1 MYITI
6 LYTEVKMT
14 DFHDNNGSQT
24 PQGPSRNYRAVI
36 AWSFVALVVVL
47 LLASFDR
54 FLEPI
59 RSFNAIMAPVYI
71 GLVIAYICNPILR
84 FFERKVFYKL
94 KRTVNRAFSMVL
106 TYVFVLAL
114 IAGVV
119 WLIVPQLSASISDF
133 QTNGSFYIDRVLRT
147 VNDFLYSLPF
157 QFDTDGDL
165 ISLEKIL
172 NWAMNLIK
180 DIDLIELIVT
190 PTVTFLKNLL
200 VAIFISIYVLLA
212 KDRLIAGCR
221 RISSALFSEKN
232 SLLAGHYVME
242 ANEKFGGFLVGKMVD
257 SLIVGVTC
265 AIFFTIFKI
274 PYPILIAVIIGVT
287 DFIPFF
293 GPFIGAIPSAI
304 IIFIA
309 DPPKALL
316 FVVLILVVQQIDGN
330 LLAPLILGE
339 HTGLSSLGVLIA
351 ITVMGG
357 FFGFIGMLIGV
368 PVFALILTVVD
379 DIVTH
384 RLEAKGKP
392 TDLYDYY
399 AADAFIRPA
408 DEEIAGYT
416 LTQRFVHWVVEVVP
430 EMESEDYNPS
440 RARRVINVI
449 RVWLLNIGNFFKRI
463 FSVKQVP
470 EDQRAALVTSVRRRG
485 MNDKRTFWRTVFFS
499 VITLGFYNIY
509 LIELIAETSNL
520 SCARDGKRTW
530 GAFPYIFF
538 SILTLGIFPV
548 IWHCTLIKRY
558 RDLAEKNGEEPVTTL
573 KHYLLWTLPGALTLV
588 GPFIAWARF
597 FRAYNQ
603 SCRIFNETHRFPI
616 TRRILK
622 EEAAEGTANLAALR
636 AMKAA
641 KKAVLLG
648 EMQPEE
654 AAVAVALATE
664 RLTAP
669 AEEDKP
675 PVADDKAPVTDGKA
689 TVAAPAESD
698 NSPAENTP
706 TVSVATADTP
716 ADAAAP
722 KP

>member
-1 MYITI
+1 
-6 LYTEVKMT
+6 MT
-14 DFHDNNGSQT
+14 DLHDNNGSQA
-24 PQGPSRNYRAVI
+24 PQGPTRNYRALI
-36 AWSFVALVVVL
+36 AWSLVALVVVL
-47 LLASFDR
+47 LLASFDK
-54 FLEPI
+54 FLAPI
-59 RSFNAIMAPVYI
+59 RRFNAILAPVYI

-84 FFERKVFYKL
+84 FFERKVFYRL
-94 KRTVNRAFSMVL
+94 KRTVNRAFSMLL
-106 TYVFVLAL
+106 TYIFVLAV

-119 WLIVPQLSASISDF
+119 WLIVPQLSESISDF
-133 QTNGSFYIDRVLRT
+133 QTNGTLYIERVLRT
-147 VNDFLYSLPF
+147 VNNFIYSLPF
-157 QFDTDGDL
+157 DLTAEGDL
-165 ISLEKIL
+165 ISLEKLL
-172 NWAMNLIK
+172 NWAMNLVKNIN
-180 DIDLIELIVT
+180 LVELVIS
-190 PTVTFLKNLL
+190 PTVNFLKNLL

-221 RISSALFSEKN
+221 RISAAIFSENN
-232 SLLAGHYVME
+232 SRLAGHYISQ

-257 SLIVGVTC
+257 SLIVGITC
-265 AIFFTIFKI
+265 AIFFTVFKI

-316 FVVLILVVQQIDGN
+316 FVALILVVQQIDGN

-368 PVFALILTVVD
+368 PVFALIMTVLD
-379 DIVTH
+379 DIVRH
-384 RLEAKGKP
+384 RLRAKGKP
-392 TDLYDYY
+392 EDLYDYY

-408 DEEIAGYT
+408 DEEAAGQGT
-416 LTQRFVHWVVEVVP
+416 ITQRFVHWVVAVVP

-440 RARRVINVI
+440 RFRRVVNVI
-449 RVWLLNIGNFFKRI
+449 RVGLLNFGNFFKHI
-463 FSVKQVP
+463 FSLKQIP
-470 EDQRAALVTSVRRRG
+470 EDQRAVLVTSVRRRG
-485 MNDKRTFWRTVFFS
+485 MSDKRTFWRTMFLS
-499 VITLGFYNIY
+499 IITLGIYNLY

-530 GAFPYIFF
+530 GAFPYIIF
-538 SILTLGIFPV
+538 SILTLGIFPL
-548 IWHCTLIKRY
+548 IWHCTLIQRFNA
-558 RDLAEKNGEEPVTTL
+558 LAERTGEQPATSI
-573 KHYLLWTLPGALTLV
+573 KHYLLFTTVGFPTLV

-622 EEAAEGTANLAALR
+622 EEAAEGAANLAALR
-636 AMKAA
+636 AAKAA
-641 KKAVLLG
+641 KKAELLG
-648 EMQPEE
+648 ELPPDEFAATPVDAVTPSDGTSQALPTEE
-654 AAVAVALATE
+654 
-664 RLTAP
+664 
-669 AEEDKP
+669 
-675 PVADDKAPVTDGKA
+675 
-689 TVAAPAESD
+689 TVL
-698 NSPAENTP
+698 
-706 TVSVATADTP
+706 
-716 ADAAAP
+716 P

>member
-1 MYITI
+1 
-6 LYTEVKMT
+6 MT
-14 DFHDNNGSQT
+14 DLHDNGSPQT
-24 PQGPSRNYRAVI
+24 PQKPSRNYHALI
-36 AWSFVALVVVL
+36 AWSLFALAVVL

-59 RSFNAIMAPVYI
+59 RKFNAIMAPVYI
-71 GLVIAYICNPILR
+71 GLVIAYICNPVLR
-84 FFERKVFYKL
+84 FFERKVFYRL
-94 KRTVNRAFSMVL
+94 KRTMNRAFSMIL
-106 TYVFVLAL
+106 TYIFVLAL

-119 WLIVPQLSASISDF
+119 WLIVPQLSESISDF
-133 QTNGSFYIDRVLRT
+133 QTNGTLYIERVLRT
-147 VNDFLYSLPF
+147 VNNFIYSLPF
-157 QFDTDGDL
+157 DFTTEGDL

-172 NWAMNLIK
+172 TWTMNLFK
-180 DIDLIELIVT
+180 NMDLIDLIIT

-212 KDRLIAGCR
+212 KDRLIAACR
-221 RISSALFSEKN
+221 RLGAAFFSEKN
-232 SLLAGHYVME
+232 DRMVGHYIRE

-257 SLIVGVTC
+257 SLIVGITC
-265 AIFFTIFKI
+265 ALFFTIFKI

-309 DPPKALL
+309 DPPKALVFAL
-316 FVVLILVVQQIDGN
+316 LILVVQQIDGN

-368 PVFALILTVVD
+368 PVFALILTVLD
-379 DIVTH
+379 DIIRH
-384 RLEAKGKP
+384 RLHTKGKP
-392 TDLYDYY
+392 EDLYTYY

-408 DEEIAGYT
+408 DEEAAGQGT
-416 LTQRFVHWVVEVVP
+416 ITQRFMHWVTAVVP

-440 RARRVINVI
+440 KFRRVINVI
-449 RVWLLNIGNFFKRI
+449 RVGLLNFGNFFKRI
-463 FSVKQVP
+463 FSVKQIP
-470 EDQRAALVTSVRRRG
+470 EDQRAALVTTVRRRG
-485 MNDKRTFWRTVFFS
+485 MNDKRTFWRTVFLS
-499 VITLGFYNIY
+499 IITLGIYNIY
-509 LIELIAETSNL
+509 LIELMAETANL
-520 SCARDGKRTW
+520 SCARDGRRTW

-538 SILTLGIFPV
+538 SLLTLGIFPL
-548 IWHCTLIKRY
+548 IWHCTLICRFSA
-558 RDLAEKNGEEPVTTL
+558 LAERNNEKPITSIR
-573 KHYLLWTLPGALTLV
+573 HYLLWTLLGAPILV

-622 EEAAEGTANLAALR
+622 EEAAEGAANLAAIR
-636 AMKAA
+636 AAKAA
-641 KKAVLLG
+641 KKAELLG
-648 EMQPEE
+648 ELPPEE
-654 AAVAVALATE
+654 AVDTTSDTAIPTTGTDEALKG
-664 RLTAP
+664 
-669 AEEDKP
+669 EE
-675 PVADDKAPVTDGKA
+675 
-689 TVAAPAESD
+689 AAL
-698 NSPAENTP
+698 
-706 TVSVATADTP
+706 
-716 ADAAAP
+716 P